1 VLSPAKLATTVRTL
15 HWGRGLRAGV
25 SVATAMVIC
34 RLLHRPMGWAAL
46 GGFEAVLVDNGGP
59 YRSRLNTIATVLFG
73 GAVCAIV
80 GTLVPS
86 SEAVPGLLIAGLV
99 TAAVCFAVTF
109 ARVASQPIASTAV
122 IIIVIY
128 FAGFGSADRT
138 FPGALTN
145 ALAYILG
152 GLWSAV
158 LSLFFWPVDPFRPA
172 RLEVAGCYELLAAF
186 ASTLAKPSP
195 QAPHPSHDDDHT
207 HAVDYKRQLRA
218 KLESAHAA
226 LGATPARAPVRT
238 VRARN
243 LTVLLETADML
254 FAASLRLAE
263 LAEIAHSDLAG
274 QMLRMEVAETAQWLA
289 AAERAI
295 GEALQHKPADN
306 ASSFGPNG
314 SHRLEFVTRPA
325 QSLAAAHALPD
336 LHPPDLYPEVR
347 DALQNIAIA
356 FEAVRAVWT
365 GHEDRL
371 IRATPTAEIPNE
383 PAPDP
388 IQAPDWID
396 ALRQNWA
403 LDSVMMRH
411 ALRTAAVGVV
421 DVLLMR
427 AFHISH
433 GFWLAMTSIIVL
445 QPYSAGTVRKSFQ
458 RVGGTVGG
466 GFLAAIFASAI
477 HSQTGIIVVVT
488 ACSIL
493 TLATYAIDYGWYS
506 FFLTPTF
513 VLLSL
518 PHLRDWRYAGIRI
531 VTTLLGALVAVVAMR
546 VLWPQSLTLEL
557 GRLLG
562 RSAAATAA
570 YVRAVLLFWQS
581 PAATTRT
588 QNRLAAERALL
599 APARRACGLAS
610 QDAEE
615 ALDRLMLEPSLPAL
629 NAASD
634 TAPDKESALAF
645 TTYIRRFTQCLTTLA
660 AVATPGS
667 VDQAI
672 ARLTDLTARLDAI
685 AANLTGAPLPSEPEP
700 SKPWALKPKPSPS
713 SSLAEQMLQR
723 MERQAGVLE
732 RATAI
737 LAPSAGPSVQSLTAM
752 TATSQTGN

>member
-1 VLSPAKLATTVRTL
+1 M
-15 HWGRGLRAGV
+15 
-25 SVATAMVIC
+25 ATAMVIC
-34 RLLHRPMGWAAL
+34 RLLHQPMGWAAL

-73 GAVCAIV
+73 GAFCAIV
-80 GTLVPS
+80 ATLVPS
-86 SEAVPGLLIAGLV
+86 NETVSGLLLGAIV
-99 TAAVCFAVTF
+99 TATVCFAVTF

-122 IIIVIY
+122 VILVIY

-138 FPGALTN
+138 LSGALIN

-152 GLWSAV
+152 GLWAAV

-172 RLEVAGCYELLAAF
+172 RLEVAGCYEILATF
-186 ASTLAKPSP
+186 AATLAKPSL
-195 QAPHPSHDDDHT
+195 QAPHPTHDDDHT
-207 HAVDYKRQLRA
+207 HAIDYKRQLRA
-218 KLESAHAA
+218 KLETAHAA

-238 VRARN
+238 TRARN
-243 LTVLLETADML
+243 LTVLLETADLL

-274 QMLRMEVAETAQWLA
+274 QALRREVAETAQWLA
-289 AAERAI
+289 AAERTIA
-295 GEALQHKPADN
+295 EALQHKPTDN

-325 QSLAAAHALPD
+325 ESLASAHAV
-336 LHPPDLYPEVR
+336 PDLYPR
-347 DALQNIAIA
+347 DLYPEAREALQNIAIA
-356 FEAVRAVWT
+356 FEAVRAVWR
-365 GHEDRL
+365 GHQDRL
-371 IRATPTAEIPNE
+371 TRATPAAEMPPE
-383 PAPDP
+383 PSAE
-388 IQAPDWID
+388 PDWLD
-396 ALRQNWA
+396 SFRQNWG

-411 ALRTAAVGVV
+411 ALRMAVVGAI

-433 GFWLAMTSIIVL
+433 GVWLGMTSIIVL
-445 QPYSAGTVRKSFQ
+445 QPYSAGTVRKSAQ
-458 RVGGTVGG
+458 RVAGTVGG
-466 GFLAAIFASAI
+466 GILAAIFASAI
-477 HSQTGIIVVVT
+477 HSETGIVAVVT

-518 PHLRDWRYAGIRI
+518 PHLRDWRYAGVRI
-531 VTTLLGALVAVVAMR
+531 VTTLLGALVAIVAMR

-557 GRLLG
+557 GRLLS
-562 RSAAATAA
+562 RSAAATSA

-581 PAATTRT
+581 PAATRS
-588 QNRLAAERALL
+588 AAERALL

-629 NAASD
+629 NAAPG
-634 TAPDKESALAF
+634 TEPDKESALAF

-660 AVATPGS
+660 AVGAPTS
-667 VDQAI
+667 TDD
-672 ARLTDLTARLDAI
+672 ARLVNLATRLDAI
-685 AANLTGAPLPSEPEP
+685 AAALTGAPLPSEPEP
-700 SKPWALKPKPSPS
+700 SKPWALNPKPSPS

-723 MERQAGVLE
+723 MERQVGVLE
-732 RATAI
+732 RATAV
-737 LAPSAGPSVQSLTAM
+737 LAPAPLAVAQSLTAPE
-752 TATSQTGN
+752 SVVQRP